1 MRRLNQE
8 IPEAWEEL
16 NKTAGTKTKYVI
28 PALGTAIGAIGGSQF
43 DDPMT
48 GSKAGTITGGILGGL
63 TGRYLRQPF
72 VKQIA
77 RPIMAGKMPVEEV
90 AKQAGLLSNRI
101 LGYGLQ
107 AAGMLGGAAVG
118 SNLDGQNDSY
128 GTIGGMVGGAL
139 LGTKMKGLAHTQ
151 AIAPFRRGKAKLNG
165 TAPAPKAPSS
175 PNGSEPATMKTDNP
189 PVQGATSQPAAERKS
204 FLDLFSFKD
213 RGSVTPA
220 KPMISQ
226 GKAPSMSAPQPQRQ
240 APQVS
245 QAPQPAQRP
254 AAKSFSAQAQPDN
267 PQAPGAAYSNTVRH
281 NANDTASMYNQA
293 KADNLKLKGED
304 SSYHKFASKLASYRR
319 N

>member
-8 IPEAWEEL
+8 IPEAWKEL
-16 NKTAGTKTKYVI
+16 DKTAGAKTKYVI

-63 TGRYLRQPF
+63 SGRYLRQPF

-77 RPIMAGKMPVEEV
+77 RPIMAGKIPVEEV
-90 AKQAGLLSNRI
+90 AKQAGLLSNRT
-101 LGYGLQ
+101 LGYGMQ

-118 SNLDGQNDSY
+118 SNLDGPNDSY

-151 AIAPFRRGKAKLNG
+151 IAAPFRRGKAKLNG

-175 PNGSEPATMKTDNP
+175 PSGAEPATMKTDSP
-189 PVQGATSQPAAERKS
+189 PVQGATSSPAAEKNR
-204 FLDLFSFKD
+204 FLSLFSFGN
-213 RGSVTPA
+213 RGSVQPT
-220 KPMISQ
+220 KPMS
-226 GKAPSMSAPQPQRQ
+226 PT
-240 APQVS
+240 
-245 QAPQPAQRP
+245 QRP
-254 AAKSFSAQAQPDN
+254 AASSFSASKAPQAPQAPQRPVAKPFSAPATPDN

-293 KADNLKLKGED
+293 KADNVKLQGED
-304 SSYHKFASKLASYRR
+304 QAYHKFAAKLASYRR
-319 N
+319 T